1 MLSGFGEWTRKAFK
15 TGVGAITGLLGGL
28 TGQTVTSPSPP
39 SSSTPEA
46 PPDTAPVELIPELS
60 EAIAAMS
67 TTDLLIVLGIGMLAI
82 YGLLTLF
89 RGRR

>member
-1 MLSGFGEWTRKAFK
+1 MPMKILQFPKWIVGGISGF
-15 TGVGAITGLLGGL
+15 VGAIAGTL
-28 TGQTVTSPSPP
+28 TGSAAIKPD
-39 SSSTPEA
+39 STPEA
-46 PPDTAPVELIPELS
+46 PPDTAPFELIPELS

-82 YGLLTLF
+82 YGLMTLF

>member
-1 MLSGFGEWTRKAFK
+1 MPIKILAFPKWIAGGISGF
-15 TGVGAITGLLGGL
+15 VGAIVGTL
-28 TGQTVTSPSPP
+28 TGSAAIKPD
-39 SSSTPEA
+39 STPEA